1 MADTEGHQQARF
13 EPEHVDRAM
22 NAIALITAFAGV
34 AEHGSLKA
42 AGLLKSLMREDD
54 HPEYLLSAVAA
65 IAAVLLND
73 LAKATGTT
81 PEAHL
86 QALGRAAAVLRTS

>member
-1 MADTEGHQQARF
+1 LTGVSDRYEL
-13 EPEHVDRAM
+13 EHVDRAM

-34 AEHGSLKA
+34 KEHGSLKA
-42 AGLLKSLMREDD
+42 ASLLKTLSAEDP
-54 HPEYLLSAVAA
+54 HPEYLMSAVAA

-73 LAKATGTT
+73 LAKATGTS

-86 QALGRAAAVLRTS
+86 QALGKAAALLRTA